1 MFTRKQKVARVQR
14 TKLTKKRVKK
24 KESLSDEEILHSEIS
39 PGEEE
44 LEDDFERS
52 QHESNSEMPQTDN
65 SGGESDS
72 MGGNEDVTP
81 KKMNSKVETI
91 IQTYQR
97 AILQIQNSQLIQVI
111 ALLLYL
117 IKISTTFY
125 EVFFSK

>member
-1 MFTRKQKVARVQR
+1 M
-14 TKLTKKRVKK
+14 
-24 KESLSDEEILHSEIS
+24 SDEEILHSEIS
-39 PGEEE
+39 PGEEV

-52 QHESNSEMPQTDN
+52 QHESNCEMPQTDN

-72 MGGNEDVTP
+72 IGGNEDVPP

-111 ALLLYL
+111 ALLL
-117 IKISTTFY
+117 
-125 EVFFSK
+125 